1 VKDTRTP
8 DGRSSIYL
16 GGDGRWHGR
25 LAVDGDRPVA
35 CRIALSTLD
44 GGVAAVA
51 LAGGDPARA
60 APARSNAAII
70 AAGTL
75 R

>member
-1 VKDTRTP
+1 MQGDTRP
-8 DGRSSIYL
+8 
-16 GGDGRWHGR
+16 
-25 LAVDGDRPVA
+25 LAR
-35 CRIALSTLD
+35 RIALSTLD

-51 LAGGDPARA
+51 LAGGDPAKTR
-60 APARSNAAII
+60 PARSNAAII